1 MKRYSK
7 IYLALLASM
16 GVAVVLAGCG
26 TRHVSRDI
34 SPQGTAG
41 EVVFPSVDKIVLKEG
56 TFPNVTSLR
65 AVGPGVTKDQ
75 LYYLLGRPHF
85 REGYAGVREWDYL
98 FHFRKDGKIITCQYK
113 AIFDENYRAQSFH
126 WAPESCADVLQE
138 PAAPVAAAPE
148 PAVAPTRFELSA
160 DALFAFGKHGAG
172 DILPKGREELAAI
185 AEKLKNGSDVSIAV
199 VGHTDRIGS
208 DAANQLLS
216 ERRAQTVRGYLA
228 ERGVPAAS
236 ISARGQGESE
246 PVVQCEDQDRSAL
259 IACLAPNRRVEI
271 SVNAA
276 TRN

>member
-1 MKRYSK
+1 MKRNSK
-7 IYLALLASM
+7 IYGALLLSM
-16 GVAVVLAGCG
+16 GAAVLLAGCG

-41 EVVFPSVDKIVLKEG
+41 EVIFPSLDKIVLKEG

-113 AIFDENYRAQSFH
+113 AIFDENYLAQSFH
-126 WAPESCADVLQE
+126 WAPESCADVLME
-138 PAAPVAAAPE
+138 PAAPVVAAAPE
-148 PAVAPTRFELSA
+148 PAAPTRFELSA

-185 AEKLKNGSDVSIAV
+185 AEKLKGGSDASITV

-216 ERRAQTVRGYLA
+216 ERRAQTVRGFLA

-246 PVVQCEDQDRSAL
+246 PVVQCEEQNRTAL

-271 SVNAA
+271 SVTAVTKN
-276 TRN
+276 